1 MPITFVFMATEIER
15 KFLVKKGL
23 WANLEKPQGHYL
35 QQSYLLN
42 TPEKTIRVR
51 QTDTQGFI
59 TIKGA
64 TQGIRR
70 SEYEF
75 EIPWAE
81 AGELL
86 AEFGS
91 DKIEKMR
98 YEIPYAGHVF
108 EVDEFMGRHAGVVV
122 AELELPDESTPFE
135 KPDWLGLEVS
145 DDVRYFNAIMIRSDW
160 VMPLD
165 VE

>member
-15 KFLVKKGL
+15 KFLVKKGV
-23 WANLEKPQGHYL
+23 WENVEKPQGHYL

-51 QTDTQGFI
+51 QTDTYGFI

-64 TQGIRR
+64 THGIRR

-86 AEFGS
+86 AEFCS
-91 DKIEKMR
+91 DKIEKTR
-98 YEIPYAGHVF
+98 YKIPFGGHVF
-108 EVDEFMGRHAGVVV
+108 EVDEFRGRHAGLVV
-122 AELELPDESTPFE
+122 AELELPDENTVFE
-135 KPDWLGLEVS
+135 KPDWLGREVS
-145 DDVRYFNAIMIRSDW
+145 DDVRYFNAVMIQADW
-160 VMPLD
+160 VMPL
-165 VE
+165 EAE

>member
-1 MPITFVFMATEIER
+1 MATEIER
-15 KFLVKKGL
+15 KFLVKKWL
-23 WANLEKPQGHYL
+23 WEKLEKPQGHYY

-86 AEFGS
+86 AEFCS
-91 DKIEKMR
+91 EKIEKTR
-98 YEIPYAGHVF
+98 YKIPFGGHVF
-108 EVDEFMGRHAGVVV
+108 EVDEFMGRHAGVVL
-122 AELELPDESTPFE
+122 AELELPDERTAFE
-135 KPDWLGLEVS
+135 KPEWLGHEVS
-145 DDVRYFNAIMIRSDW
+145 DDVRYYNAVMIRSDW
-160 VMPLD
+160 EMPS
-165 VE
+165 EAE

>member
-1 MPITFVFMATEIER
+1 MAVEIER
-15 KFLVKKGL
+15 KFLVKKSTWDAL
-23 WANLEKPQGHYL
+23 PKPSGHYY
-35 QQSYLLN
+35 QQAYLLN

-75 EIPWAE
+75 EIPWTE
-81 AGELL
+81 AGQILD
-86 AEFGS
+86 EFCS
-91 DKIEKMR
+91 EKIEKMR
-98 YEIPYAGHVF
+98 YKIPFGGHIF

-122 AELELPDESTPFE
+122 AEVELIDESTEFE
-135 KPDWLGLEVS
+135 KPAWLGREVS
-145 DDVRYFNAIMIRSDW
+145 DYVRYFNAVMIRSDW
-160 VMPLD
+160 VMPSD